1 MSFDGIFTH
10 LMVDELNQQLSGG
23 RISKIHQPYE
33 NEIILTIRSQG
44 KNHKLL
50 ISAHPSYARIQLTQ
64 TPYVNPDTPPNFI
77 MMLRKYLDGAILDF
91 LEQID
96 NDRVVH
102 FHIKKRDELGDMQE
116 IILIVELM
124 GRHSTICLVN
134 KQTGKILDAIKHIGS
149 SQNSYRQLLPG
160 VEYVHPP
167 KQTAANPFTIDKV
180 RLFELLSQTNELNTK
195 YLQQNFQG
203 LGKDTASELLYRLQ
217 QHPNDKIQVW
227 QTFFQELKQVQPT
240 LTRIN
245 QKEFFSPIIFTYQTN
260 KAEEIQEF
268 ETLSEL
274 LEAFYHDKAQRDRVR
289 QQGNELIKKV
299 ENELSRNQ
307 TKLKKREQTLAESE
321 NAEILRQK
329 GELLTTFMS
338 QVPKGAEKVTLDN
351 YYENNQPLTIALNP
365 ALSAN
370 QNAQKYFQRY
380 QKLRNAVKL
389 IHEQIDEAKAEI
401 AYLESV
407 LAQLEL
413 AEPTELQGIREEL
426 VSQGYLKN
434 KQIKGS
440 KKTTPSKPDS
450 YQTSSGIEILVGK
463 NNLQNDQLTLKQ
475 AKKTDYWFHTKD
487 IPGSHVILKTDQ
499 PSDQD
504 ILEAS
509 ELAAFFSK
517 YRYSAQVPVD
527 CVQVKYIKKPNGAK
541 PGFVIYTNQTTNF
554 VTPKADVI
562 ERLRK
567 H

>member
-1 MSFDGIFTH
+1 M
-10 LMVDELNQQLSGG
+10 
-23 RISKIHQPYE
+23 
-33 NEIILTIRSQG
+33 
-44 KNHKLL
+44 
-50 ISAHPSYARIQLTQ
+50 
-64 TPYVNPDTPPNFI
+64 
-77 MMLRKYLDGAILDF
+77 
-91 LEQID
+91 
-96 NDRVVH
+96 
-102 FHIKKRDELGDMQE
+102 
-116 IILIVELM
+116 
-124 GRHSTICLVN
+124 
-134 KQTGKILDAIKHIGS
+134 
-149 SQNSYRQLLPG
+149 
-160 VEYVHPP
+160 
-167 KQTAANPFTIDKV
+167 
-180 RLFELLSQTNELNTK
+180 
-195 YLQQNFQG
+195 
-203 LGKDTASELLYRLQ
+203 
-217 QHPNDKIQVW
+217 
-227 QTFFQELKQVQPT
+227 
-240 LTRIN
+240 
-245 QKEFFSPIIFTYQTN
+245 
-260 KAEEIQEF
+260 
-268 ETLSEL
+268 
-274 LEAFYHDKAQRDRVR
+274 
-289 QQGNELIKKV
+289 

-351 YYENNQPLTIALNP
+351 YYENNQPLTISLNP

-389 IHEQIDEAKAEI
+389 IHKQIDEAKAEI
-401 AYLESV
+401 DYLESV

-440 KKTTPSKPDS
+440 KKATPSKPDS

-499 PSDQD
+499 PSNQD

-509 ELAAFFSK
+509 ELAAYFSK